1 VVKNGEVISDG
12 NKRTLWVNA
21 KVRDNPQVMHDVEEK
36 FLKYYSVNQNNYEVS
51 GHHYL
56 PNPYVLEVDAT
67 E

>member
-1 VVKNGEVISDG
+1 MKA
-12 NKRTLWVNA
+12 RTDAEHTA
-21 KVRDNPQVMHDVEEK
+21 KMKKIQEKYKDNPQVMHDVEEK